1 MSESIDRGSITIA
14 GPELPPNTK
23 VQLRSSVRPEPP
35 PTNQRQSARSSI
47 TIQHLCMQDQNN
59 DSSIS

>member
-1 MSESIDRGSITIA
+1 MSDSIDMGSITLA

-35 PTNQRQSARSSI
+35 TSSERRSRGSI
-47 TIQHLCMQDQNN
+47 TIQHLCLQDNN
-59 DSSIS
+59 IESSFS